1 MGKIMDEVT
10 TNQDLLWGVDL
21 IAKFIGRDAPT
32 TRLLLSRGDV
42 PGRKVGKRWLS
53 TKSVLSEPSKWPND
67 REIRQRVGARRR
79 VDVAL

>member
-1 MGKIMDEVT
+1 MTEVT

-42 PGRKVGKRWLS
+42 PGRKIGKRWLS
-53 TKSVLSEPSKWPND
+53 SKAVLSDPLKWQNAS
-67 REIRQRVGARRR
+67 ENGQRVGARRR
-79 VDVAL
+79 ADVTL